1 MAYAALSPMRQGP
14 YYSAS
19 QEAQQTH
26 EKVASADKIE
36 RLDPAEFAN
45 VAYDVHDPRQREYV
59 AEVLERFVLLVSER
73 TRPNHK
79 L

>member
-1 MAYAALSPMRQGP
+1 MRTGP
-14 YYSAS
+14 YNSAS
-19 QEAQQTH
+19 EDAQQTQK
-26 EKVASADKIE
+26 KVAPTDTVE

-45 VAYDVHDPRQREYV
+45 VDYDVHDPRQREYV
-59 AEVLERFVLLVSER
+59 AEVLERFILLVPER

>member
-1 MAYAALSPMRQGP
+1 MQRSHLMRQGP

-19 QEAQQTH
+19 EEAHQMH
-26 EKVASADKIE
+26 KKVAPADKIE

-45 VAYDVHDPRQREYV
+45 VPYDVHDPRQREYV
-59 AEVLERFVLLVSER
+59 AEVLERFVLLVSVR